1 VEKVVANRKVVRLFL
16 AFMAHDLT
24 KEYTQDHKL
33 GYGRRFMALFD
44 ECPGAS
50 AALKGLD
57 IQCARFSGSDIS
69 NVLKTCNMWEDLS
82 LERCDSGVR
91 SVLQVEH
98 PQLIVLKI
106 IRCDF
111 EKVELSWLPCLEELT
126 CTYWIPSKDE
136 YPLSFGHVPQLWKL
150 TLSNQGSTL
159 HKTFVLIK

>member
-1 VEKVVANRKVVRLFL
+1 
-16 AFMAHDLT
+16 
-24 KEYTQDHKL
+24 
-33 GYGRRFMALFD
+33 
-44 ECPGAS
+44 
-50 AALKGLD
+50 
-57 IQCARFSGSDIS
+57 
-69 NVLKTCNMWEDLS
+69 MWEDLS

-126 CTYWIPSKDE
+126 CTYLIPSKDE

-150 TLSNQGSTL
+150 TLSNQGPTL
-159 HKTFVLIK
+159 HKTFVLSELLGNTPLDVLVMDFMCRRVSTNNATFVVKCLFS